1 MGICYK
7 FTVGKAVDKEIEQNM
22 TVSVNINIQKQPYIY
37 ILYIYIYLSNSD
49 GRANSICLGAK

>member
-37 ILYIYIYLSNSD
+37 IYMAII
-49 GRANSICLGAK
+49 